1 LIRRYIAL
9 LEQEAER
16 RYHLALS
23 ARVAADIRADDGTDR
38 DPAESTRLT
47 WNLAHAARRWER
59 TLVALDRP
67 LPPGLLA
74 MMTSV
79 APPA

>member
-9 LEQEAER
+9 LEQEAEC

-23 ARVAADIRADDGTDR
+23 ARVAADIRADDGTVG
-38 DPAESTRLT
+38 DPAERGRLT
-47 WNLAHAARRWER
+47 WNLARAARRWER

-74 MMTSV
+74 AMTSV
-79 APPA
+79 SPPA